1 MILSSHNVLV
11 EALNIPVNKNMRRP
25 PVTVS
30 PTESIASL
38 MYFMVREDIGAVI
51 VEEKGRPIGMITE
64 KDVLDRVVSS
74 DKDLYETKAKDI
86 MSKPIITID
95 GNRPI
100 KQALDIMRSHNV
112 RRLAV
117 TKNDILI
124 GIVTERRLLEA
135 ILSKHA

>member
-1 MILSSHNVLV
+1 MSSHNVLV
-11 EALNIPVNKNMRRP
+11 EALKIPVSENMRRP

-38 MYFMVREDIGAVI
+38 MWFMVKEDIGAVI
-51 VEEKGRPIGMITE
+51 VEEEGRPVGMITE
-64 KDVLDRVVSS
+64 KDVLDRVIASE
-74 DKDLYETKAKDI
+74 KDLYETKAKDI
-86 MSKPIITID
+86 MSKPIISIEE
-95 GNRPI
+95 NRPI
-100 KQALDIMRSHNV
+100 KQALDIMRRHNV

-117 TKNDILI
+117 TENDILV

>member
-1 MILSSHNVLV
+1 MLV
-11 EALNIPVNKNMRRP
+11 EALKIPVSENMRHP

-38 MYFMVREDIGAVI
+38 MWFMVKEDIGAII
-51 VEEKGRPIGMITE
+51 VEEEGRPVGMITE
-64 KDVLDRVVSS
+64 KDVLDRVIAS
-74 DKDLYETKAKDI
+74 DKDLYETKAKEI
-86 MSKPIITID
+86 MSKPIISIEE
-95 GNRPI
+95 NRPI
-100 KQALDIMRSHNV
+100 KQALDIMRRHNV

-117 TKNDILI
+117 TENDVLV

>member
-1 MILSSHNVLV
+1 MSSHNVLID
-11 EALNIPVNKNMRRP
+11 ALNIPVSENMRSP

-51 VEEKGRPIGMITE
+51 VEDEGRPVGMITE

-86 MSKPIITID
+86 MSKPIISID
-95 GNRPI
+95 EDQPI
-100 KQALDIMRSHNV
+100 KDALDLMKRHNV

-117 TKNDILI
+117 TKNDVLI

>member
-1 MILSSHNVLV
+1 MLV
-11 EALNIPVNKNMRRP
+11 EALKIPVSENMSCP

-38 MYFMVREDIGAVI
+38 MWFMVKEDIGAVI
-51 VEEKGRPIGMITE
+51 VEEEGRPVGMVTE
-64 KDVLDRVVSS
+64 KDVLDRVIAR

-86 MSKPIITID
+86 MSKPIISIEE
-95 GNRPI
+95 NRPI
-100 KQALDIMRSHNV
+100 KQALDIMRKHNV

-117 TKNDILI
+117 TENDILV